1 MTINTAYLGTPYDD
15 TFGSNASTVFSDI
28 SLSGKADFG
37 DCDVTGTATIAT
49 MAGTTVTGTTGAF
62 TSTLSANGVISGL
75 AGAKLG
81 GGTTIAKV
89 SSATVAVVA
98 MTCAANQS
106 TTTTFAWSGATTA
119 NDTTDPDTYL
129 VAVTSAF
136 SADVVV
142 DAYASTKDTVT
153 LRYSNVSAA
162 AAVFAAQTMRVTR
175 IEF

>member
-1 MTINTAYLGTPYDD
+1 MTINTAYLGTPTDD
-15 TFGSNASTVFSDI
+15 TFGSNATTVFSDLSI
-28 SLSGKADFG
+28 SGTIDTGTLDV
-37 DCDVTGTATIAT
+37 VTGMTN
-49 MAGTTVTGTTGAF
+49 AGSMTV
-62 TSTLSANGVISGL
+62 
-75 AGAKLG
+75 G
-81 GGTTIAKV
+81 GGTAVAKI

-119 NDTTDPDTYL
+119 ADTTDPDTYL

-153 LRYSNVSAA
+153 LRYSNVSGT